1 MAIVNPTI
9 VELSE
14 KVDSRYTLVVEAS
27 KRARQLVDGA
37 SPLIDPKDNKPLKVA
52 IEEIDRGLLTYERD
66 PESQEN

>member
-37 SPLIDPKDNKPLKVA
+37 QPLVDPKDMKPLRIA
-52 IEEIDRGLLTYERD
+52 IDEINRGLLTYERD
-66 PESQEN
+66 PEEQE